1 MQPTLHL
8 FAAALVLGTGAG
20 TAWAQ
25 KAGIY
30 TCIDSQGRRLTSDR
44 PIAECIDR
52 EQKELSGSGTVRR
65 TLGPSLTATERA
77 ALEEKQRA
85 ALEEKQ
91 RAAEDKRRDRAL
103 IARYPNQ
110 AAHDLERQKALAS
123 LGEVIKAANRRLADL
138 YEQRR
143 KLMVETEFYA
153 KDPSKM
159 PLKLKR
165 ELDENDKLIQGQQNF
180 IANQEEEKKRANLRF
195 DEELKKLKVLWAPP
209 PVAAPAP
216 AAPPAT
222 TAASPAAPKK

>member
-1 MQPTLHL
+1 MQTSWSLI
-8 FAAALVLGTGAG
+8 AATLVLGTGAAG
-20 TAWAQ
+20 AWAQ
-25 KAGIY
+25 KGIY
-30 TCIDSQGRRLTSDR
+30 TCVDSQGRRLTSDR
-44 PIAECIDR
+44 PIQECIDR

-85 ALEEKQ
+85 EIEERK

-180 IANQEEEKKRANLRF
+180 IANQEEEKKRANQRF

-209 PVAAPAP
+209 PLAAPAP
-216 AAPPAT
+216 APAAT
-222 TAASPAAPKK
+222 TAATPAPAKK

>member
-1 MQPTLHL
+1 MQTSWSLI
-8 FAAALVLGTGAG
+8 AATLVLGTGASG
-20 TAWAQ
+20 AWAQ
-25 KAGIY
+25 KGIY
-30 TCIDSQGRRLTSDR
+30 TCVDSQGRRLTSDR
-44 PIAECIDR
+44 PIQECIDR
-52 EQKELSGSGTVRR
+52 EQKELSSSGTVRR

-85 ALEEKQ
+85 EIEERK

-180 IANQEEEKKRANLRF
+180 IANQEEEKKRANQRF

-209 PVAAPAP
+209 PLAAPAP
-216 AAPPAT
+216 APAAT
-222 TAASPAAPKK
+222 TAAMPAPAKK